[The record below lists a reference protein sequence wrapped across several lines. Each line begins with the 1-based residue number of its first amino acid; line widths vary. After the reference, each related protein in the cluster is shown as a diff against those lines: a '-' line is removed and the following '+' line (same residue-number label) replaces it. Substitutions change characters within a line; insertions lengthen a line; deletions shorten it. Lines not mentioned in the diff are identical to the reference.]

1 MNTRPHGTEEPSRQ
15 TAGRPAEIAEADPAP
30 DAGSGPAPA
39 AETWARAQLRDRI
52 QRAAAGLIP
61 AGEPAHGRTRE
72 SDRSPVDIEAEP

>member
-15 TAGRPAEIAEADPAP
+15 TAARRAEIAEADPAP

-39 AETWARAQLRDRI
+39 GETWVRAQLRDRI

-61 AGEPAHGRTRE
+61 AGEPAHRRTRE
-72 SDRSPVDIEAEP
+72 PDLPPPDIEAEP